1 MLNALNLHALV
12 DKFFELSILSAGSWK
27 LEAVTMI
34 VVIDLSK
41 AHAQRV
47 GKKFSYTWSNKLIT
61 SE

>member
-1 MLNALNLHALV
+1 MLNALNLHTLV
-12 DKFFELSILSAGSWK
+12 DKFFELSNISAGSCK

-47 GKKFSYTWSNKLIT
+47 LLFLLLLLNLLLLSS
-61 SE
+61 